1 MEKGAL
7 IILSVAGLLLLLGV
21 PCLPTSLTWAHNG
34 ADGGDFAAAAL
45 RASLPHPPG
54 APLYHMLTRLVVRLP
69 GDPARNLSAF
79 SLLMAITSAALV
91 TAALLPTN
99 APLAWA
105 AGMLL
110 GLAPALASQA
120 LIVEVYTT
128 AAAFM
133 ALLVLL
139 VHRGTTPW
147 LIGLVWGLGLGVH
160 LSLAG
165 AVFWLGLTMN
175 SRRARLTLLGLGFLV
190 AGFIYSSGV
199 LVLGRGA
206 PSPWANFSTLA
217 GWWAYVSAALYR
229 GYVFGL
235 PLSAWPQRLLAAL
248 SWWARQFT
256 PLGALL
262 LLMGLRRPISR
273 AELGAW
279 LSLGMATLYSIGYN
293 TVDAWV
299 NLVAYL
305 PLAATLMAS
314 GWTRLSE
321 RLRRRAWMLAL
332 LVVALAAVWTLP
344 QVCLR
349 GADEA
354 ARWAE
359 ATLAA
364 APPGATLT
372 THADGE
378 TFALW
383 YLQALGVRPD
393 VCVVDA
399 DLLGYAPY
407 VNYLKLQHNA
417 CPGDHGSH

>member
-7 IILSVAGLLLLLGV
+7 ILSVTGLLFLLGA
-21 PCLPTSLTWAHNG
+21 PCLPASLTWAHAG

-45 RASLPHPPG
+45 RGHLPHPPG
-54 APLYHMLTRLVVRLP
+54 APLYHLLTRCVVRFP
-69 GDPARNLSAF
+69 GDPARNLSAL
-79 SLLMAITSAALV
+79 SLFMAVASTALIVAALS
-91 TAALLPTN
+91 TD
-99 APLAWA
+99 APLAWLM
-105 AGMLL
+105 GMLL
-110 GLAPALASQA
+110 GLAPAFAAQA

-128 AAAFM
+128 AAFFM
-133 ALLVLL
+133 TLLVFL
-139 VHRGTTPW
+139 VRRAASPW
-147 LIGLVWGLGLGVH
+147 LLGLVWGLGLGVH

-165 AVFWLGLTMN
+165 AVVWLYLTMD
-175 SRRARLTLLGLGFLV
+175 SRRARLTLLGVALLV

-199 LVLGRGA
+199 LLLGRGS
-206 PSPWANFSTLA
+206 PSPWADFSTLA
-217 GWWAYVSAALYR
+217 GWWDYVSASLYH

-235 PLSAWPQRLLAAL
+235 PLNAWPQRLLAAL

-256 PLGALL
+256 PVGALL
-262 LLMGLRRPISR
+262 LLMGLRRSISR

-314 GWTRLSE
+314 GWFRLPDV
-321 RLRRRAWMLAL
+321 LRRRSWMPAL
-332 LVVALAAVWTLP
+332 LVVGLAAVWTLP
-344 QVCLR
+344 QACLR

-359 ATLAA
+359 ATLAT

-407 VNYLKLQHNA
+407 VTYLQHNA
-417 CPGDHGSH
+417 CGSDHSSR

>member
-7 IILSVAGLLLLLGV
+7 ILSVAGLLLLLGV
-21 PCLPTSLTWAHNG
+21 SCLPASLTWAHGG

-45 RASLPHPPG
+45 RGSLPHPPG
-54 APLYHMLTRLVVRLP
+54 APVYHLLTRLVVRLP
-69 GDPARNLSAF
+69 GDPARHLSVF
-79 SLLMAITSAALV
+79 SLLMAVASAALL
-91 TAALLPTN
+91 TAALLPTD
-99 APLAWA
+99 ARLAWL

-110 GLAPALASQA
+110 GLAPAFASQA

-128 AAAFM
+128 AALFM

-139 VHRGTTPW
+139 VRRAAAPW
-147 LIGLVWGLGLGVH
+147 LVGLVWGLGLGVH

-165 AVFWLGLTMN
+165 AVVWLGLTMD
-175 SRRARLTLLGLGFLV
+175 SRRARLMLLGVALLV
-190 AGFIYSSGV
+190 AGLIYSSGV
-199 LVLGRGA
+199 LALGRGA
-206 PSPWANFSTLA
+206 PSPWADLSSVA
-217 GWWAYVSAALYR
+217 GWWTYVSAFLYR

-235 PLSAWPQRLLAAL
+235 PLHAWPQRLLAAL
-248 SWWARQFT
+248 SWWTRQFT
-256 PLGALL
+256 PVGALFL
-262 LLMGLRRPISR
+262 LGGLRRSMSR

-279 LSLGMATLYSIGYN
+279 VSLGMVTLYSIGYN
-293 TVDAWV
+293 TIDAWV

-305 PLAATLMAS
+305 PLAATLMAA
-314 GWTRLSE
+314 GWMRLPE
-321 RLRRRAWMLAL
+321 QWRRRAWLPVLMIVLM
-332 LVVALAAVWTLP
+332 AAGWTLP
-344 QVCLR
+344 QVCIR

-359 ATLAA
+359 AALKA

-383 YLQALGVRPD
+383 YVQALGVRPD

-407 VNYLKLQHNA
+407 VNYLKLQRNT
-417 CPGDHGSH
+417 CVGDQ